1 VQASTTER
9 EAAPAGAEP
18 TEADQLARDLGVFFR
33 RMLTSNHREFFKAL
47 QDAGISF
54 TQLKCLGL
62 LSEAGAP
69 MSLGALSEELVLSPA
84 AVSRAVDGL
93 VQRGA
98 LKRDEDPSDRRSKI
112 VSLSARGR
120 AAYER
125 VMAVRLAGV
134 RRFVDELEPQE
145 RDALGAALH
154 PIVERLSV

>member
-1 VQASTTER
+1 MHASTTER
-9 EAAPAGAEP
+9 ETTAPGAEAVDHAG
-18 TEADQLARDLGVFFR
+18 ELARDLGLFLR
-33 RMLTSNHREFFKAL
+33 RVLTSNNREFFAAL
-47 QDAGISF
+47 QEAGISF

-134 RRFVDELEPQE
+134 RRFVEELEPQE
-145 RDALGAALH
+145 RDRLAHALE
-154 PIVERLSV
+154 PILERRA